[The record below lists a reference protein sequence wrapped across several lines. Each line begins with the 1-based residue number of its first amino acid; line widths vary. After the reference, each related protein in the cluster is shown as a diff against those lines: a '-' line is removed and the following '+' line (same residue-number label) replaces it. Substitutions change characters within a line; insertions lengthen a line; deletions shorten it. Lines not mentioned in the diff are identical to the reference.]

1 MSGKQKTEGVRRI
14 WDKYKFVA
22 LVALAGAVL
31 LLWPGGD
38 GKTAERASP
47 QAAALV
53 EAELQQEM
61 EDILG
66 RIQGVGEV
74 QVLLTVES
82 DGERQLAQDSELSYS
97 GSTAAPEDYSRSSQT
112 VLVDDGSGEAPVVTR
127 TVYPTYRG
135 ALVVCQGGRP
145 GGREAG
151 GDGGGGGPD
160 RPFRRPHHRGKI
172 AVMIWRRRQAHER
185 EMEAEYRGG
194 HDGAA
199 GVRSGGPELEV
210 HRRAGG
216 GRRGGDRHQDPGGGH
231 AGQR

>member
-61 EDILG
+61 QDILG

-74 QVLLTVES
+74 QLLMTVE
-82 DGERQLAQDSELSYS
+82 
-97 GSTAAPEDYSRSSQT
+97 
-112 VLVDDGSGEAPVVTR
+112 
-127 TVYPTYRG
+127 
-135 ALVVCQGGRP
+135 
-145 GGREAG
+145 
-151 GDGGGGGPD
+151 
-160 RPFRRPHHRGKI
+160 
-172 AVMIWRRRQAHER
+172 
-185 EMEAEYRGG
+185 
-194 HDGAA
+194 
-199 GVRSGGPELEV
+199 
-210 HRRAGG
+210 
-216 GRRGGDRHQDPGGGH
+216 
-231 AGQR
+231 

>member
-112 VLVDDGSGEAPVVTR
+112 VLVDDGLSLIHISEPTR
-127 TVYPTYRG
+127 P
-135 ALVVCQGGRP
+135 
-145 GGREAG
+145 
-151 GDGGGGGPD
+151 
-160 RPFRRPHHRGKI
+160 
-172 AVMIWRRRQAHER
+172 
-185 EMEAEYRGG
+185 
-194 HDGAA
+194 
-199 GVRSGGPELEV
+199 
-210 HRRAGG
+210 
-216 GRRGGDRHQDPGGGH
+216 
-231 AGQR
+231 

>member
-82 DGERQLAQDSELSYS
+82 DGDRI
-97 GSTAAPEDYSRSSQT
+97 PSQ
-112 VLVDDGSGEAPVVTR
+112 
-127 TVYPTYRG
+127 
-135 ALVVCQGGRP
+135 
-145 GGREAG
+145 
-151 GDGGGGGPD
+151 
-160 RPFRRPHHRGKI
+160 
-172 AVMIWRRRQAHER
+172 
-185 EMEAEYRGG
+185 
-194 HDGAA
+194 
-199 GVRSGGPELEV
+199 
-210 HRRAGG
+210 
-216 GRRGGDRHQDPGGGH
+216 RHQDHGLKL
-231 AGQR
+231 AVVFSRETW